1 MPERIIVDLS
11 MYLGIISRYC
21 FWKEKALKKL
31 IYLFLVLTLLVSG
44 FIFHNSLQSPDESNA
59 RSDQITGVV
68 ESIIDSIFGED
79 NEIDANYIVRKTAHF
94 IEFFV
99 LGACCAGL
107 CMVIQFYYGKDWMP
121 YSFFCVLLIAVTDE
135 YIQSFTGRTS
145 SVSDVWIDLA
155 GALCGIFSA
164 IVARRVYVSAKEK

>member
-1 MPERIIVDLS
+1 M
-11 MYLGIISRYC
+11 
-21 FWKEKALKKL
+21 KKL

-59 RSDQITGVV
+59 RSDKITGVA
-68 ESIIDSIFGED
+68 ESIIDFILGAD
-79 NEIDANYIVRKTAHF
+79 NEIDVNYIVRKTAHF
-94 IEFFV
+94 LEFFV
-99 LGACCAGL
+99 LGVCCAGL

-121 YSFFCVLLIAVTDE
+121 YSFFSVLLVAVMDE

-155 GALCGIFSA
+155 GALCGIFAA
-164 IVARRVYVSAKEK
+164 IVLRRVYVSAKKR

>member
-1 MPERIIVDLS
+1 M
-11 MYLGIISRYC
+11 
-21 FWKEKALKKL
+21 KKL

-59 RSDQITGVV
+59 RSDKITGVA
-68 ESIIDSIFGED
+68 ESIIDFVFGED
-79 NEIDANYIVRKTAHF
+79 NDIDTNYIVRKTAHF

-99 LGACCAGL
+99 LGICFAGL
-107 CMVIQFYYGKDWMP
+107 CMVVKFYYGKDWMP
-121 YSFFCVLLIAVTDE
+121 YSFFSVLLVAVMDE

-155 GALCGIFSA
+155 GALCGIFAA
-164 IVARRVYVSAKEK
+164 IVLRRVYVSAKEK

>member
-1 MPERIIVDLS
+1 M
-11 MYLGIISRYC
+11 
-21 FWKEKALKKL
+21 KKL

-59 RSDQITGVV
+59 RSDKITGVA
-68 ESIIDSIFGED
+68 ESIIDFIFGED
-79 NEIDANYIVRKTAHF
+79 NDIDTNYIVRKTAHF

-99 LGACCAGL
+99 LGVCFAGL
-107 CMVIQFYYGKDWMP
+107 CMVVKFYYGKDWMP
-121 YSFFCVLLIAVTDE
+121 YSFFSVLLVAVMDE

-155 GALCGIFSA
+155 GALCGIFAA
-164 IVARRVYVSAKEK
+164 IVLRRVYVSAKEK

>member
-1 MPERIIVDLS
+1 M
-11 MYLGIISRYC
+11 
-21 FWKEKALKKL
+21 KKL
-31 IYLFLVLTLLVSG
+31 IYLFLILTLFVSG

-59 RSDQITGVV
+59 CSDQITGVV
-68 ESIIDSIFGED
+68 ESIIDSIFGAD
-79 NEIDANYIVRKTAHF
+79 NEIDVNYIVRKTAHF
-94 IEFFV
+94 LEFFV
-99 LGACCAGL
+99 LGVCCAGL

-164 IVARRVYVSAKEK
+164 ILSRRSYVSAKKK